1 MKSVSINY
9 LMFMDAR
16 DVVTKKYDIPT
27 KEGAIL
33 RRIVIAKINNETFT
47 VNDVLQL
54 RDIGSPAS
62 NHSFLKKLIKR
73 KLVESIP
80 DENDHRIRN
89 LYPTKLALELFAQ
102 LSKEFNKF
110 CKK

>member
-1 MKSVSINY
+1 MKNVSVNY

-16 DVVTKKYDIPT
+16 DVVTKKYDIPN

-54 RDIGSPAS
+54 KDIGSPAS
-62 NHSFLKKLIKR
+62 NHSFLKKLVKR

-89 LYPTKLALELFAQ
+89 LHPTKLALELFVQ

>member
-1 MKSVSINY
+1 
-9 LMFMDAR
+9 MDAR

-54 RDIGSPAS
+54 RDVGSAAT
-62 NHSFLKKLIKR
+62 NHGFLKKLIKR
-73 KLVESIP
+73 KLVESVP
-80 DENDHRIRN
+80 NKKDQRIRN
-89 LYPTKLALELFAQ
+89 LYPTKLALELFVQ